1 MIGRGDQHQSIHD
14 YRRHFEAVRI
24 IRVENPLR
32 AKLIRIVYV
41 DFCEAAVTAS
51 GVVAIVGRP
60 IGGRRLCDKMLWK
73 NVDGSGNRGI
83 EFLIGKCQC
92 DPATAKRDQ
101 RRGSEAKM
109 HVEPDQ
115 LANCTFTHL
124 ACGMLVAEDC
134 VPLGRCFGGKT

>member
-24 IRVENPLR
+24 IRVENPFS

-60 IGGRRLCDKMLWK
+60 IGGRRLCDKRVWK
-73 NVDGSGNRGI
+73 KLGGSGNRGI
-83 EFLIGKCQC
+83 EFFKRKSPM
-92 DPATAKRDQ
+92 DPETPKR
-101 RRGSEAKM
+101 A
-109 HVEPDQ
+109 
-115 LANCTFTHL
+115 
-124 ACGMLVAEDC
+124 
-134 VPLGRCFGGKT
+134 